1 MSQES
6 AQKFLAIVQQ
16 DPELQAKLDATT
28 PDTAAADIRAFGLA
42 LGLDF
47 TPEELSHA
55 IATSDGQL
63 DEASLSQVSG
73 GGITHEEMLRLFRE
87 EKARRA
93 GQLKTD
99 GN

>member
-1 MSQES
+1 MSQEN
-6 AQKFLAIVQQ
+6 AKKFLAIVQQ

-28 PDTAAADIRAFGLA
+28 PDTVAADISALGLA

-63 DEASLSQVSG
+63 DEACLSAVSG
-73 GGITHEEMLRLFRE
+73 GVAHDEFLRRFRE
-87 EKARRA
+87 ERDRRA
-93 GQLKTD
+93 GIIKPD